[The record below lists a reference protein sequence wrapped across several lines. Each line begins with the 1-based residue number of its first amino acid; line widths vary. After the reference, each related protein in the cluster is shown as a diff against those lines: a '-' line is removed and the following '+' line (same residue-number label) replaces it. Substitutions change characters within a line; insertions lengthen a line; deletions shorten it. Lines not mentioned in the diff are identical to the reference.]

1 MWTLIVIVL
10 VSSGQSIGGVSST
23 MSSID
28 FPDKVK
34 CEAAAKMVAANGSIP
49 PAITPV
55 SAVFS
60 IRAQCVER

>member
-34 CEAAAKMVAANGSIP
+34 CEAAAKTFKPWKPSES
-49 PAITPV
+49 AITPV